1 MAKPLS
7 KKKSI
12 EIENIKA
19 SNDAYYKAPS
29 ARDLRARQKV
39 WTRAPDNILIAP
51 PSYPQVRVGW
61 AAIKKNWETYW
72 PTFHQYVVSMRVKK
86 VNISGPVAW
95 VHGIE
100 TAKRRKKSGE
110 VSSGRNYGTNIF
122 VHRNGRWL
130 MVFHQAAEIPPQ
142 PSGSDIGRSNTGA
155 KSPLA

>member
-1 MAKPLS
+1 MAKHRS

-12 EIENIKA
+12 EIKNIKA
-19 SNDAYYKAPS
+19 SNDAYYKALS
-29 ARDLRARQKV
+29 ARDIGAMQKV
-39 WTRAPDNILIAP
+39 WTGAADNILIAP
-51 PSYPQVRVGW
+51 PSNPHVRVGW

-72 PTFHQYVVSMRVKK
+72 PTFDQYVVSMRVKK

-100 TAKRRKKSGE
+100 TSKRRTKSGE
-110 VSSGRNYGTNIF
+110 ATSGRNYGTNIF

-142 PSGSDIGRSNTGA
+142 RVRHRA
-155 KSPLA
+155 LLRWR

>member
-1 MAKPLS
+1 MAKPRS
-7 KKKSI
+7 NKKSI
-12 EIENIKA
+12 EIKNIKA
-19 SNDAYYKAPS
+19 SSDAYYKALS
-29 ARDLRARQKV
+29 ARDIRAMQRV
-39 WTRAPDNILIAP
+39 WTCASDNILIAP
-51 PSYPQVRVGW
+51 PSNPHVRVGW

-110 VSSGRNYGTNIF
+110 VSSGRNYG
-122 VHRNGRWL
+122 RL